1 MVKKLRVI
9 ECIGVKQWYD
19 QARVEKKFD
28 NLTVSTLWA
37 LRKNIKPIIDIVN
50 NFNDFK
56 SGLEEELQAEYF
68 TEEKSQVV
76 TIKNQ
81 NGQDVPARKVK
92 DEFLPE
98 YQEKVIEINEKLKEI
113 VDNIEQF
120 SFSAIDIN
128 KEIER
133 LGSSCVLNMDDL
145 DILSIFEEDGQ
156 ND

>member
-19 QARVEKKFD
+19 HARTEKKFD
-28 NLTVSTLWA
+28 NLTVSTLWS
-37 LRKNIKPIIDIVN
+37 LRKNIKPITDIVN
-50 NFNDFK
+50 NFNEFK

-68 TEEKSQVV
+68 TEEKSQVT
-76 TIKNQ
+76 TIKDQ
-81 NGQDVPARKVK
+81 NGQDVSVRKVK

-98 YQEKVIEINEKLKEI
+98 YQEKVAEINEKLKEI

-120 SFSAIDIN
+120 TFSAIDIN
-128 KEIER
+128 KEVER
-133 LGSSCVLNMDDL
+133 LGSSCALNMDDL

>member
-19 QARVEKKFD
+19 QVRAEKKID

-37 LRKNIKPIIDIVN
+37 LRKNMKLITDIVN
-50 NFNDFK
+50 NFNEFK
-56 SGLEEELQAEYF
+56 SGLEEQLQAEYF
-68 TEEKSQVV
+68 TEEKSQIT
-76 TIKNQ
+76 TIQDQ
-81 NGQDVPARKVK
+81 NGEDVSVRKVK
-92 DEFLPE
+92 DEFLSE
-98 YQEKVIEINEKLKEI
+98 YQEKVVEINEKLKE
-113 VDNIEQF
+113 VVNNIEELTF
-120 SFSAIDIN
+120 SSIDMN

-133 LGSSCVLNMDDL
+133 LGSSCALNMDDL

>member
-1 MVKKLRVI
+1 MIRKLKVI

-19 QARVEKKFD
+19 QARAEKKFD

-81 NGQDVPARKVK
+81 NGQDIQARKVK
-92 DEFLPE
+92 NEFLSE
-98 YQEKVIEINEKLKEI
+98 YQEKVAEINEKLKEI

>member
-19 QARVEKKFD
+19 QARIEKKFD

-37 LRKNIKPIIDIVN
+37 LRKNVKLITDIVN
-50 NFNDFK
+50 NFNEFK
-56 SGLEEELQAEYF
+56 SGLEEGLQTEYF
-68 TEEKSQVV
+68 TEEKSQVT
-76 TIKNQ
+76 TIKDQ
-81 NGQDVPARKVK
+81 NGQDVPVRKVK
-92 DEFLPE
+92 DEFLSE
-98 YQEKVIEINEKLKEI
+98 YQEKVTEINEKLKE
-113 VDNIEQF
+113 VVNNVEEFTF
-120 SFSAIDIN
+120 SPIDMN

-133 LGSSCVLNMDDL
+133 LGSSCALNMDDL

>member
-120 SFSAIDIN
+120 SFSAIDMN

>member
-19 QARVEKKFD
+19 QARAEKKFD

-37 LRKNIKPIIDIVN
+37 LRKNIKPITDIVN
-50 NFNDFK
+50 NFNEFK
-56 SGLEEELQAEYF
+56 AGLEEELQAEYF
-68 TEEKSQVV
+68 TEEKSQVT

-81 NGQDVPARKVK
+81 NGQDVSVRKVK
-92 DEFLPE
+92 DEFLSE
-98 YQEKVIEINEKLKEI
+98 YQEKVTEINEKLKE
-113 VDNIEQF
+113 VVNNVEELTF
-120 SFSAIDIN
+120 SSIDMN

-133 LGSSCVLNMDDL
+133 LGSSCALNMDDL

>member
-1 MVKKLRVI
+1 MVKKLKVI

-19 QARVEKKFD
+19 QARAEKKFD

-76 TIKNQ
+76 TIKDQ
-81 NGQDVPARKVK
+81 NGQDMPARKVK
-92 DEFLPE
+92 NEFLLE
-98 YQEKVIEINEKLKEI
+98 YQEKVTEINEKLKEI
-113 VDNIEQF
+113 VDNIEQLT
-120 SFSAIDIN
+120 FSAIDMN

-133 LGSSCVLNMDDL
+133 LGSSCALNMDDL

>member
-19 QARVEKKFD
+19 QARAEKKFD
-28 NLTVSTLWA
+28 NLTVSTLWS
-37 LRKNIKPIIDIVN
+37 LRKNIKPITDIVN
-50 NFNDFK
+50 NFNEFK

-68 TEEKSQVV
+68 TEEKSQVT

-81 NGQDVPARKVK
+81 NGQDVSVRKVK
-92 DEFLPE
+92 DEFLSE
-98 YQEKVIEINEKLKEI
+98 YQEKVTEINEKLKE
-113 VDNIEQF
+113 VVNNIEELTF
-120 SFSAIDIN
+120 SPIDMN

-133 LGSSCVLNMDDL
+133 LGSSCALNMDDL

>member
-19 QARVEKKFD
+19 QARAEKKFD
-28 NLTVSTLWA
+28 NLTVSTLWS

-50 NFNDFK
+50 NFNEFK
-56 SGLEEELQAEYF
+56 SGLEEELQTEYF

-76 TIKNQ
+76 TVKDQ
-81 NGQDVPARKVK
+81 NGQDTPARKVK

-98 YQEKVIEINEKLKEI
+98 YQEKVAEINEKLKEI
-113 VDNIEQF
+113 VDNVEQF
-120 SFSAIDIN
+120 SFSAIDMN